1 MDDVDYLGAS
11 GRDLSYNLYSYCE
24 NNPIN
29 NVDPAG
35 NSLISL

>member
-1 MDDVDYLGAS
+1 MDDICYLGANGS
-11 GRDLSYNLYSYCE
+11 GLSHNLYSYCE